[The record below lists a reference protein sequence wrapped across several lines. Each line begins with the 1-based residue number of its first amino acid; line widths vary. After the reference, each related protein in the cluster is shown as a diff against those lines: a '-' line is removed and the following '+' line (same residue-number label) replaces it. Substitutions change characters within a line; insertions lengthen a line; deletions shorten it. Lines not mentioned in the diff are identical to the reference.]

1 MTKIRSL
8 NARTARA
15 TKLIAGA
22 KKRFPNGSQVLLFG
36 GMTMTV
42 DQVTGAMQT
51 LVDNRGATETSKAA
65 TATQVAS
72 EQAQAASL
80 VAILIAFTTFVRAMF
95 GEQADALTDFG
106 LAPTTV
112 PTPLTAEQKAVA
124 AAKRMATR
132 EARGTTSKKAKKNV
146 KGNITAKLVVT
157 PVTPSVGTT
166 AKG

>member
-1 MTKIRSL
+1 MTKIRTL
-8 NARTARA
+8 NAKAARA

-22 KKRFPNGSQVLLFG
+22 KKRFPNGSQVLHFG
-36 GMTMTV
+36 GMTLTV

-51 LVDNRGATETSKAA
+51 LIDNRGGVETAKAA
-65 TATQVAS
+65 TATQIAS
-72 EQAQAASL
+72 EQAQAPSL
-80 VAILIAFTTFVRAMF
+80 VAILIAFVAFVRATF

-106 LAPTTV
+106 LAQTTV

-124 AAKRMATR
+124 AAKRLATR

-157 PVTPSVGTT
+157 PVTPAGGGTP
-166 AKG
+166 KG